1 MIKKNMLRIL
11 LVFVCIHLFNTV
23 SGQQLP
29 QFSQYIFNGLHVNP
43 AYAGY
48 KNEGYIQSTYRSQ
61 WMNIQGAPRTM
72 SLTAD
77 LSANEG
83 KMGFGVSYVSD
94 KIGLTQSN
102 LGMLTYAYR
111 INTGDQGR
119 LSLGVSAGISQNIFD
134 PSEITTVSPD
144 DPILPENR
152 VSTISPKINSGVF
165 YHNDSFYAGIAAFNL
180 IGNSPA
186 KQQNLA
192 ATFNDVHYF
201 FTMGGIVPI
210 SDDVKLKPSMLVKH
224 TSGSPTNFDING
236 MVLLKEKFWVG
247 ASFRSNVRIFKDQL
261 QDDLSNRNAI
271 AFVAECFV
279 TSGVRLGYAYDHNM
293 NALSSFRNQSH
304 EFSIGFYLKSK
315 KEIIYNPRW
324 F

>member
-1 MIKKNMLRIL
+1 MIKKNRLRIL
-11 LVFVCIHLFNTV
+11 LIFVGIHLFNTV

-61 WMNIQGAPRTM
+61 WMNLQGAPRTM
-72 SLTAD
+72 SITAD
-77 LSANEG
+77 FSANEG

-111 INTGDQGR
+111 INTGEQGR
-119 LSLGVSAGISQNIFD
+119 LSLGVSAGFSQNIFD
-134 PSEITTVSPD
+134 PSDITTVSPD

-180 IGNSPA
+180 IGNSAA

-192 ATFNDVHYF
+192 TAFNDVHYF
-201 FTMGGIVPI
+201 FTTGGIIPI
-210 SDDVKLKPSMLVKH
+210 STDIKLKPSMLVKH
-224 TSGSPTNFDING
+224 TSGSPTNFDINA
-236 MVLLKEKFWVG
+236 MALLKEKFWVG
-247 ASFRSNVRIFKDQL
+247 ASYRSNVRIFKDQL
-261 QDDLSNRNAI
+261 QDDLSNRNAL
-271 AFVAECFV
+271 AFVMEYFV
-279 TSGVRLGYAYDHNM
+279 TSGLRLGYAYDHNM

-304 EFSIGFYLKSK
+304 EFSIGIYLKSK
-315 KEIIYNPRW
+315 KEIVNNPRW